1 MQNKKFFVLAVLVL
15 VIKQSS
21 PSPIA
26 PKDEDNQKVDL
37 NVDLS
42 CIANSSC
49 VKNFSTKVVRAL
61 NMKKVI
67 DFGAFTVEPVKNA
80 KKEVE
85 GRSMSKIGE
94 LINSNSLRVPLGSY
108 SLSLQKS
115 EQYDN
120 YFEVSFS
127 KIVEGESAFYCCDIL
142 GDIELPRNP

>member
-1 MQNKKFFVLAVLVL
+1 MMQNKKFFVLAVLVL

-26 PKDEDNQKVDL
+26 PQDDDNQKVDL

-42 CIANSSC
+42 CIGNSSC
-49 VKNFSTKVVRAL
+49 VKNVSNKVVRAL

-67 DFGAFTVEPVKNA
+67 DFGAFMIEPVQNA

-85 GRSMSKIGE
+85 GRSMSKIAE

-120 YFEVSFS
+120 YFEVSLS
-127 KIVEGESAFYCCDIL
+127 KIVEGESAFCC
-142 GDIELPRNP
+142 